1 MAEIKTINNEELE
14 KVDGGLANAY
24 QTLKKD
30 VAGMI
35 PPDVKEKLRTAR
47 GNVEACRI
55 LAENGINVETIEK
68 KIANAGFD
76 QIKIGL
82 QEVPDDALEK
92 IAGGFQIRDGEVVCR
107 CGNADERLFS
117 YQFWRSLIAENVPMS
132 GGLENAQIIHRCMKC
147 NTYVVF
153 TKDRRL
159 IYLDSC
165 DFI

>member
-1 MAEIKTINNEELE
+1 MAENKTINNEELE

-68 KIANAGFD
+68 KIADAGFD

-92 IAGGFQIRDGEVVCR
+92 IAAYGCLPI
-107 CGNADERLFS
+107 
-117 YQFWRSLIAENVPMS
+117 
-132 GGLENAQIIHRCMKC
+132 
-147 NTYVVF
+147 
-153 TKDRRL
+153 
-159 IYLDSC
+159 
-165 DFI
+165 